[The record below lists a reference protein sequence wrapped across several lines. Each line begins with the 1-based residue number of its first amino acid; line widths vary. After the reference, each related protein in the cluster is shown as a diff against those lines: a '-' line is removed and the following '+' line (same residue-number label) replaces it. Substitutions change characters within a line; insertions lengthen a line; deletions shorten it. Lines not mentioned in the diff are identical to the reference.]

1 MVLAKELSDLN
12 FSASKK
18 VVDCLGDLYNAYPI
32 ARAYDQ
38 NVARRNKLLEARDC
52 FKRKKEEL
60 SAVHEKTRYEL
71 ARNQKGIQDLLYRC
85 EILKDKNRQALIGLQ
100 SKTNAAAG
108 AIGMYDDV
116 SLMYNTRILQIVMVV
131 AGGAG
136 MAYSL
141 YDSK

>member
-1 MVLAKELSDLN
+1 MVLANELSDLN
-12 FSASKK
+12 FNASKK
-18 VVDCLGDLYNAYPI
+18 AVNCLGDLYNAYPN
-32 ARAYDQ
+32 ARAYNQ
-38 NVARRNKLLEARDC
+38 NASRRNKLLEAESC
-52 FKRKKEEL
+52 FKDSSRGL
-60 SAVHEKTRYEL
+60 SAVHEKTRFEL
-71 ARNQKGIQDLLYRC
+71 ARSQQGIQDLLSRC
-85 EILKDKNRQALIGLQ
+85 EFLKVKNRQALIGLQ

-131 AGGAG
+131 VGGAG

>member
-12 FSASKK
+12 INASKK
-18 VVDCLGDLYNAYPI
+18 VVDCLRDLYNAYPN
-32 ARAYDQ
+32 ARAYNQ
-38 NVARRNKLLEARDC
+38 NAARRNKLLEAKSC
-52 FKRKKEEL
+52 FKNSSRGL
-60 SAVHEKTRYEL
+60 SVVHEKTRSEL
-71 ARNQKGIQDLLYRC
+71 ARSQKGIQDLLFRC
-85 EILKDKNRQALIGLQ
+85 ETLKVKNRQALIGLQ

-116 SLMYNTRILQIVMVV
+116 SLMYNTRILQIVMVL

-141 YDSK
+141 YNSK